1 MSAGDD
7 YLKRAL
13 EREITRRRFLG
24 RLGLGGLALLSGGGL
39 LAACG
44 GDGDDGEAA
53 PPAPPGTTGA
63 ATTGAATTAAATGA
77 AETVAGEPV
86 RGGTLIFS
94 ASSTPFGFDPARWFN
109 TLSATGVFAL
119 FDPLLSLAWTE
130 NGEVGPGI
138 AELPEVNAEGT
149 LYTFALR
156 PGVMFHHGRE
166 MTADDVKF
174 TLERVVDPATASEA
188 GSYYQTL
195 GIVGTEDVL
204 NERSKE
210 LTGVTVVDP
219 LTLTVELEQPDSA
232 FLYLLGLPFT
242 GVVPRDVVEE
252 LGNDGFNLAPVGTG
266 PFKLSE
272 PITLDESFV
281 LERNTDYWDPERPY
295 VDQVEWNTGI
305 DGELAHLRIQDGE
318 QDVTHDLVPSGVL
331 SQVLDNPDIEAQL
344 ITALVSDVYYIT
356 LNLEHEATKDLRV
369 RQAIAHAID
378 KERLIRVLKG
388 LGQPADGGLFSP
400 LGPYYQQ
407 GMAYPY
413 DPDAARQLLADAGF
427 ADGFDI
433 DFFSRNTSPS
443 AELSETAQ
451 EDLRTI
457 GINANLQQLA
467 FEPYGT
473 EVVKNPPALTENQWQ
488 QPYPHGS
495 FVIDSA
501 FTQASLDAGC
511 CNFSEYVDPEFE
523 QLVVDAHRA
532 TDPNEVIDLYKQMDE
547 IVVKTEALWVPVL
560 YPEAAALISE
570 RTRGFKLPTVSE
582 YRFFA
587 DYWLEEA

>member
-266 PFKLSE
+266 PF
-272 PITLDESFV
+272 
-281 LERNTDYWDPERPY
+281 
-295 VDQVEWNTGI
+295 
-305 DGELAHLRIQDGE
+305 
-318 QDVTHDLVPSGVL
+318 
-331 SQVLDNPDIEAQL
+331 
-344 ITALVSDVYYIT
+344 
-356 LNLEHEATKDLRV
+356 
-369 RQAIAHAID
+369 
-378 KERLIRVLKG
+378 
-388 LGQPADGGLFSP
+388 
-400 LGPYYQQ
+400 
-407 GMAYPY
+407 
-413 DPDAARQLLADAGF
+413 
-427 ADGFDI
+427 
-433 DFFSRNTSPS
+433 
-443 AELSETAQ
+443 
-451 EDLRTI
+451 
-457 GINANLQQLA
+457 
-467 FEPYGT
+467 
-473 EVVKNPPALTENQWQ
+473 
-488 QPYPHGS
+488 
-495 FVIDSA
+495 
-501 FTQASLDAGC
+501 
-511 CNFSEYVDPEFE
+511 
-523 QLVVDAHRA
+523 
-532 TDPNEVIDLYKQMDE
+532 
-547 IVVKTEALWVPVL
+547 
-560 YPEAAALISE
+560 
-570 RTRGFKLPTVSE
+570 
-582 YRFFA
+582 
-587 DYWLEEA
+587 